1 MAVDPAVIEE
11 TRAWLKKASNDLRSA
26 KHALTSDPPLTDTSV
41 FHAEQAAEKALKA
54 FLTFHRVVFRKT
66 HSIEEIGKQCEEIDP
81 SLQEIVDQAVPL
93 TEYAT
98 VFRYPGD
105 PDEASL
111 RESNEAVEVAESVC
125 NAILKKLPKE
135 MHPNGSATT

>member
-26 KHALTSDPPLTDTSV
+26 KHALTSNPPLTDTSV
-41 FHAEQAAEKALKA
+41 FHSEQAAEKALKA

-81 SLQEIVDQAVPL
+81 SLKEIVDRAVPL

-98 VFRYPGD
+98 IFRYPGD

-111 RESNEAVEVAESVC
+111 QESNEAIEVAELVYK
-125 NAILKKLPKE
+125 AILERLPKE
-135 MHPNGSATT
+135 AHPSKS